1 MNIYDISKRAGVS
14 IATVSRVLNNSPH
27 VSQTTRDRVMKVIED
42 SGYVPNAFAR
52 GLGLNSMQTIG
63 LLCPNASDPYLA
75 QALAF
80 LEQAFRN
87 KGYDCL
93 LTCTGKGTSARREGV
108 EKLITR
114 HVDGMVLMGSSFIE
128 STGKGNDYIRQAAKQ
143 TPIVLLNGAFPCE
156 RVYGVL
162 CDDRRATR
170 EAAEFLMDT
179 GCGRILYLYDSQNES
194 GRRKLAGYREA
205 LEGRGVAVAEEL
217 LVYFDGDKQDIAR
230 VRERLL
236 ALEAAGVEFD
246 AVLASEDSLAVGA
259 LKYARAAGRRVPE
272 DVSIVGYNNSAL
284 CLYSEPELTSVDNKL
299 RAICDRIVE
308 TMMGV
313 LEGREMPQKTVF
325 TAELVKR
332 GSTRPV

>member
-1 MNIYDISKRAGVS
+1 M
-14 IATVSRVLNNSPH
+14 
-27 VSQTTRDRVMKVIED
+27 
-42 SGYVPNAFAR
+42 
-52 GLGLNSMQTIG
+52 
-63 LLCPNASDPYLA
+63 
-75 QALAF
+75 
-80 LEQAFRN
+80 
-87 KGYDCL
+87 
-93 LTCTGKGTSARREGV
+93 
-108 EKLITR
+108 
-114 HVDGMVLMGSSFIE
+114 
-128 STGKGNDYIRQAAKQ
+128 
-143 TPIVLLNGAFPCE
+143 LLNGAFPCE

-179 GCGRILYLYDSQNES
+179 GCGRILYLYDSKNDS
-194 GRRKLAGYREA
+194 GRRKLAGLREA
-205 LEGRGVAVAEEL
+205 LAARNAGEQEEL
-217 LVYFDGDKQDIAR
+217 QAFFDGDKQDIAR
-230 VRERLL
+230 VREYLL
-236 ALEAAGVEFD
+236 ALDRAGTRFD

-332 GSTRPV
+332 GSTRPE

>member
-52 GLGLNSMQTIG
+52 GLGLNSIQTIG

-80 LEQAFRN
+80 LERAFRSQ
-87 KGYDCL
+87 GYDCL
-93 LTCTGKGTSARREGV
+93 LTCTGKGPAARREGV

-143 TPIVLLNGAFPCE
+143 TPIVLLNGALPCE
-156 RVYGVL
+156 RVYGVV

-179 GCGRILYLYDSQNES
+179 GCRRILYLYDSKNES

-205 LEGRGVAVAEEL
+205 LEGRGVTAAEEL
-217 LVYFDGDKQDIAR
+217 LVCFDGDKQDIPR
-230 VRERLL
+230 IRERLL
-236 ALEAAGVEFD
+236 ALEATGVRFD

-259 LKYARAAGRRVPE
+259 LTDARAAGLRVPE

-299 RAICDRIVE
+299 RAICDQIVE

-325 TAELVKR
+325 TAELIKR
-332 GSTRPV
+332 GSTRAE

>member
-1 MNIYDISKRAGVS
+1 MLAVQR
-14 IATVSRVLNNSPH
+14 IAAL
-27 VSQTTRDRVMKVIED
+27 RDM
-42 SGYVPNAFAR
+42 GF
-52 GLGLNSMQTIG
+52 GLSAIG
-63 LLCPNASDPYLA
+63 EILA
-75 QALAF
+75 
-80 LEQAFRN
+80 
-87 KGYDCL
+87 C
-93 LTCTGKGTSARREGV
+93 
-108 EKLITR
+108 
-114 HVDGMVLMGSSFIE
+114 
-128 STGKGNDYIRQAAKQ
+128 
-143 TPIVLLNGAFPCE
+143 GA
-156 RVYGVL
+156 
-162 CDDRRATR
+162 D
-170 EAAEFLMDT
+170 
-179 GCGRILYLYDSQNES
+179 
-194 GRRKLAGYREA
+194 REA

-230 VRERLL
+230 VKERLL

-332 GSTRPV
+332 GSTRPE